1 MTGEVRC
8 VHDAKATVGEGP
20 AWSVAEQALYWSDI
34 TGFMFH
40 RYDFR
45 SGETKSWRVPEE
57 IGSFALCEGGGFIA
71 ALRRGFAWIDPAAG
85 KVKHLAG
92 PRIARD
98 DFRFNDGRCDRSGRY
113 FLAGTMNIPGGDE
126 KGVLYRIDGSA
137 DRAEVARGAG
147 VSNGLAFSP
156 DNRIMYWSDSR
167 ASTVWRFDFDPATG
181 TASNQ
186 QVFVRTTEEQGRP
199 DGACVDAAGFYWSAC
214 WNGGKVIRWSPE
226 GRVDREIRLPATNI
240 TMPCFGGPDLKTL
253 FVTSARQGRSAE
265 QLAQE
270 PLAGALF
277 RMELDIPGL
286 PETPFKAAPGLS
298 AGALDWS

>member
-8 VHDAKATVGEGP
+8 VHDAKAMVGEGP

-40 RYDFR
+40 RYDFT

-71 ALRRGFAWIDPAAG
+71 ALRRGFAWIDPAAR

-167 ASTVWRFDFDPATG
+167 ASTVWRFDFDPSTG
-181 TASNQ
+181 VASNQ
-186 QVFVRTTEEQGRP
+186 RVFARMTEEQGRP

-214 WNGGKVIRWSPE
+214 WNGGKVIRWSSE
-226 GRVDREIRLPATNI
+226 GRVDRVIALPATNI
-240 TMPCFGGPDLKTL
+240 TMPCFGGPDFKTL
-253 FVTSARQGRSAE
+253 FVTSATQGRSAA

-270 PLAGALF
+270 PLSGALF
-277 RMELDIPGL
+277 RIELDVPGL

-298 AGALDWS
+298 AGAMDWS